1 MGPESLHAAW
11 AVLQQP
17 CPGYQGPLQLPL
29 TLLPH
34 HPPCQTLGDPTSP
47 LE

>member
-1 MGPESLHAAW
+1 MGLESLHAAW

-17 CPGYQGPLQLPL
+17 RPEYQGLLQLPL
-29 TLLPH
+29 TLLPY
-34 HPPCQTLGDPTSP
+34 HPPNQTLGNPTSP